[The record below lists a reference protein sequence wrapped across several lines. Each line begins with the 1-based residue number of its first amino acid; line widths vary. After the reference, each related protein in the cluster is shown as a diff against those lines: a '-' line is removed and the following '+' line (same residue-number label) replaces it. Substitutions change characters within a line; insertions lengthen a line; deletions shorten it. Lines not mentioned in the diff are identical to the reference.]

1 LLIVN
6 TKNLNSE
13 ERDDLIRQLDNK
25 IAKLTEHERDLAEH
39 TEELGAQK
47 EELTA
52 AIEELVKKNNRLTE
66 VVTQLKERNFELDQV
81 LYRISHDLRAP
92 LLSVKGILSLLAR
105 EQQPDPINTYNNH
118 IADRVMQ
125 MDHILRSLGSLSK
138 SILEKPELTSASLSE
153 IIRETVARQNDL
165 SAAQHVTINTDLRQ
179 DAIYTDTYLLAI
191 IFNELL
197 ANAFTFRDL
206 QKKGQI
212 IINTFTQDDNV
223 CIEITDDGEGL
234 SPEILPHIFDI
245 FYRGSGRSR
254 GAGLGLYIARKATGR
269 LGGTLTGTPT
279 GNGSRFTLILPQTP
293 SLTSI
298 SDYGVL

>member
-6 TKNLNSE
+6 TRNLNSE
-13 ERDDLIRQLDNK
+13 ERDDLIRQLDDK

-66 VVTQLKERNFELDQV
+66 VVTQLKERNFELDQI

-125 MDHILRSLGSLSK
+125 MDHILRSLGTLSK
-138 SILEKPELTSASLSE
+138 SILEKSELTRASLSE
-153 IIRETVARQNDL
+153 IILQAVASQKDL
-165 SAAQHVTINTDLRQ
+165 AAVQHVTINTDLRQ

-206 QKKGQI
+206 KKKGQI
-212 IINTFTQDDNV
+212 IITTFTQDGNV

-234 SPEILPHIFDI
+234 SQEILPHIFDI
-245 FYRGSGRSR
+245 FYRGSGKSR
-254 GAGLGLYIARKATGR
+254 GAGLGLYIARKAAGR
-269 LGGTLTGTPT
+269 LGGTLTGTTT
-279 GNGSRFTLILPQTP
+279 GNGSRFTLLLPITP
-293 SLTSI
+293 ALTSI
-298 SDYGVL
+298 SD